1 MTMRSM
7 NTVLVSEPRPKQ
19 LFMYPDLCVGC
30 HLCSYA
36 CSVTKFGELSKQKTA
51 IRIVRKDGALEY
63 PNYCIQC
70 EDKTCMKYCPTDALV
85 WDQQVGTVDLLDE
98 RCIGCGICAIKC
110 EYSAI
115 AFLDREVIKCDL
127 CGGDPACVKYCPTEA
142 IVYKDS
148 TPELEA
154 EREAIARQYLGEVQ
168 PVLQLTK
175 DGLKQDFAQAEA
187 KGITYPTAAQVN
199 AVPHPMPEVRDAK
212 AGAGTTVPRRKTGE
226 PVQQSAALRSATEQ
240 AMAAGHMAAANPQSY
255 TGAQVDT
262 PLGGYNPPLVAS
274 TGEKVSD
281 LERRVLVFMNNK
293 GARTEAEGLFTEDM
307 YKVLS
312 VTHSVIAFALVEMER
327 KGLVVS
333 QDKKRFWLAA

>member
-36 CSVTKFGELSKQKTA
+36 CSIVKFGELSKQKTA
-51 IRIVRKDGALEY
+51 IRIVRKDGQYEY

-70 EDKTCMKYCPTDALV
+70 EDKTCMKFCPTDALV
-85 WDQQVGTVDLLDE
+85 WDDKVGTVSLLDE

-115 AFLDREVIKCDL
+115 TFLEREVIKCDL

-148 TPELEA
+148 SPELEA
-154 EREAIARQYLGEVQ
+154 EREAIARQFLGNVQ
-168 PVLQLTK
+168 PVLQVGK
-175 DGLKQDFAQAEA
+175 AEVKADFALAES
-187 KGITYPTAAQVN
+187 KGKTFPSAGEVN
-199 AVPHPMPEVRDAK
+199 KVPHPIAAVRDASRE
-212 AGAGTTVPRRKTGE
+212 GPQVPRRRDA
-226 PVQQSAALRSATEQ
+226 QASAAPQQ
-240 AMAAGHMAAANPQSY
+240 AMRHAFEAGHTAAASPQSY

-262 PLGGYNPPLVAS
+262 PLGGYNPPLTAV

-281 LERRVLVFMNNK
+281 LERRVLVFMNNH
-293 GARTEAEGLFTEDM
+293 GARTEAKALNTEAM
-307 YKVLS
+307 YKALS

-333 QDKKRFWLAA
+333 QDKKRFWLRQP

>member
-7 NTVLVSEPRPKQ
+7 NTVLVTEPRPKQ

-36 CSVTKFGELSKQKTA
+36 CSMVKFGELSKKKTA
-51 IRIVRKDGALEY
+51 IRIVRQDGKLEY

-85 WDQQVGTVDLLDE
+85 WDRGVGTVELLED

-115 AFLDREVIKCDL
+115 AFIDREVIKCNL

-142 IVYKDS
+142 IVYKES

-154 EREAIARQYLGEVQ
+154 EREAIARQFLGAVQ
-168 PVLQLTK
+168 PVLQVTK
-175 DGLKQDFAQAEA
+175 DDVKADFAHAAA
-187 KGITYPTAAQVN
+187 KGITYPTTAQVN
-199 AVPHPMPEVRDAK
+199 ATPHPRAEVRDAAPTEGPK
-212 AGAGTTVPRRKTGE
+212 VPRRREEKAAFAE
-226 PVQQSAALRSATEQ
+226 SSAMQHAFQ
-240 AMAAGHMAAANPQSY
+240 AGHTAAANPQSY

-262 PLGGYNPPLVAS
+262 PLGGYNPPLVAG

-281 LERRVLVFMNNK
+281 LERRVLVFMNHH
-293 GARTEAEGLFTEDM
+293 GARTEAKGLNTEAM
-307 YKVLS
+307 YKALS

-333 QDKKRFWLAA
+333 TDKKRFWLAA